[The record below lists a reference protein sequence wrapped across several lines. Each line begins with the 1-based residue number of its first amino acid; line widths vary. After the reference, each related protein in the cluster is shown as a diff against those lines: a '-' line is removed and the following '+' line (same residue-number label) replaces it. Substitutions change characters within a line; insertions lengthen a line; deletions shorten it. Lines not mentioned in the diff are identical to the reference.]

1 MVIWIDMVCL
11 ALALAPSCTALH
23 FKWLYIMLSKSY
35 LPRRCDWKDG
45 FFYKS
50 PNVQSTAVDKTSFHG
65 FFLLSSTISELG
77 NTADWKR
84 SLLPDPPEMYETV
97 WWMGYSDIL
106 HANSYRISWTMSQ
119 VWQHHILFSQPSNL
133 TPPYFEFYRLGFQV

>member
-1 MVIWIDMVCL
+1 MVCL
-11 ALALAPSCTALH
+11 RPCILNDSISCSQNPISPEDVIERT
-23 FKWLYIMLSKSY
+23 
-35 LPRRCDWKDG
+35 G

-97 WWMGYSDIL
+97 
-106 HANSYRISWTMSQ
+106 
-119 VWQHHILFSQPSNL
+119 
-133 TPPYFEFYRLGFQV
+133 